1 MASWLVCRAIDKR
14 LGSKPIL
21 RALDLTVSRGE
32 IVSILGPSG
41 SGKTTLMRLITG
53 LDNPDAGEIEIAG
66 RTVWSRSVRV
76 KTEQRRVGLV
86 FQDYAIWPHMTV
98 AGNIAFGLRFG
109 GMSRGDREAR
119 VRQVL
124 AAVHISELAER
135 FPDQLSGGQ
144 QQRVA
149 LARSLA
155 ARPELLLLDE
165 PLSNLDAGLREDL
178 RSEILDVIR
187 THGITALYIT
197 HDQSEAMALGDRLA
211 VINGGRILQ
220 IGTPEELYH
229 RPNSSFV
236 ASFLGGANLVPG
248 AVATSAH
255 GFEFIA
261 DGLKLRVLEPDIP
274 ERSPVAVLMRPEDAV
289 PADRFP
295 ENTVR
300 GKVTSCSFLGR
311 CWRIAVAVAGRE
323 FRIDWHQRAEVAE
336 ELVFSIA
343 PDRCTLVRSE
353 F

>member
-1 MASWLVCRAIDKR
+1 MTNWLVCRAIDKR
-14 LGSKPIL
+14 LGSKPVL
-21 RALDLTVSRGE
+21 RSLDLRVSRGE

-53 LDNPDAGEIEIAG
+53 LDDPDGGEIEIAG
-66 RTVWSRSVRV
+66 RTVWSRSARV
-76 KTEQRRVGLV
+76 KTEHRSVGLV

-98 AGNIAFGLRFG
+98 AANIAFGLRFG
-109 GMSRGDREAR
+109 GMSRGDRQAR

-124 AAVHISELAER
+124 AAVDISELAER

-178 RSEILDVIR
+178 RFEILDVIR
-187 THGITALYIT
+187 THGITAVYIT
-197 HDQSEAMALGDRLA
+197 HDQSEAMALADRLA

-248 AVATSAH
+248 AVASGTD
-255 GFEFIA
+255 GLEFVA
-261 DGLKLRVLEPDIP
+261 DGLRLRVRDAGIP
-274 ERSPVAVLMRPEDAV
+274 ARSGLAMLVRPEDAV

-295 ENTVR
+295 ENTLR
-300 GKVTSCSFLGR
+300 GRVTSCTFLGR
-311 CWRIAVAVAGRE
+311 CWRVAVAVAGRE
-323 FRIDWHQRAEVAE
+323 FRIDWHQRAAIAE
-336 ELVFSIA
+336 EIAFSVA
-343 PDRCTLVRSE
+343 PDRCTLVPAE
-353 F
+353 L